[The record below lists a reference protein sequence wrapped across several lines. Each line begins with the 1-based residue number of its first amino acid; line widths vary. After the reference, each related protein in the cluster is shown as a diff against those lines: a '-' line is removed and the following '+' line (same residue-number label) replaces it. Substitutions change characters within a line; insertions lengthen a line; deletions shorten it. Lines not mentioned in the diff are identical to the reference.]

1 MCLLGLQI
9 SCYYWA
15 LCATCW
21 TWGTDRCLVH
31 CSVLW
36 WAGSSQVCGLW
47 AGVCAVGGRGLA
59 APSCISV
66 TRFRAAGRGTVLW
79 SVCCAAPSCCV
90 RHGDE
95 VDNQSLCYPLTE
107 QADEASPPV
116 ESYVFGVSLQCHS
129 SGLSN
134 HIHTFHT
141 VNSFYWAVS
150 KGLADI
156 NESYQ
161 HSRGV
166 WSQPCRLRKWDRGKV
181 SRAPR

>member
-1 MCLLGLQI
+1 MPPAGHEAQI
-9 SCYYWA
+9 DASCTA
-15 LCATCW
+15 PFCGEQAAA
-21 TWGTDRCLVH
+21 RCV
-31 CSVLW
+31 
-36 WAGSSQVCGLW
+36 GSHR

-166 WSQPCRLRKWDRGKV
+166 
-181 SRAPR
+181 